1 MKSIKKLL
9 LLVLIFSV
17 GNSYAIGKNNK
28 IQQAR
33 ELMQEGEVLASDTCL
48 DEYLKA
54 QKQLKYMLGLGT
66 FARGAGTAASGAVA
80 AGTWAGAG
88 ALAGGAGVATSAAV
102 AGTAAVVG
110 ATAGAIVAVPAVAA
124 FGTYSMTKLLQTN
137 YVIKTIVDAHRGRGK
152 SLNKFTK
159 RFLRRNKDARGY
171 MTREAMR
178 EIILDL
184 DSSGALCDGSLK
196 KQRRIKKIRT
206 PKARH
211 QLALKKDIYRYIKS
225 TL

>member
-17 GNSYAIGKNNK
+17 GNAYSIGKNNK

-33 ELMQEGEVLASDTCL
+33 ELIQDGEVPASDTCL
-48 DEYLKA
+48 DEYLQA

-66 FARGAGTAASGAVA
+66 FAKGAGTSASGAVA
-80 AGTWAGAG
+80 AGVWAGTG
-88 ALAGGAGVATSAAV
+88 ALAGGTGVATAAGI

-110 ATAGAIVAVPAVAA
+110 ATAGAIVAVPAVVAY
-124 FGTYSMTKLLQTN
+124 GTYSMTKLIQTN
-137 YVIKTIVDAHRGRGK
+137 YIIKTIVDAHRGRGK

-171 MTREAMR
+171 MTKEAMR
-178 EIILDL
+178 AMILDL
-184 DSSGALCDGSLK
+184 DSSGALCDGSIK
-196 KQRRIKKIRT
+196 KQRKIKKLRT

-211 QLALKKDIYRYIKS
+211 QLALKRDIYRYINS